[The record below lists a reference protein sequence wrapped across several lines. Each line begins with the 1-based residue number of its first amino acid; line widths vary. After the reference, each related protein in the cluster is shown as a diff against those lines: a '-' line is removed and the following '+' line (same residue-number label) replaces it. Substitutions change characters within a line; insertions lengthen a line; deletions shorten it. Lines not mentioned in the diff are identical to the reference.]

1 MWRLKSTSR
10 HSYVLKT
17 RWNEFVKGNKKDLKP
32 LNKFDILVQALTSHN
47 FHWRSKLDPF
57 TISHFSA
64 VTDLLRGSS
73 GTTPNDEA
81 PTWPLAQQ
89 FKREKEGG
97 KIVGLVTL
105 QRWH

>member
-1 MWRLKSTSR
+1 MEWVCGREQEGFEAT
-10 HSYVLKT
+10 
-17 RWNEFVKGNKKDLKP
+17 FKDLKP

-64 VTDLLRGSS
+64 VTDLLRRSS

-97 KIVGLVTL
+97 KIVGLAKVALTK
-105 QRWH
+105 